1 MQTFTVL
8 VCALFLMVV
17 FTITHALLTTHDI
30 NVPACTC
37 TQKKPFADQIVTLLV
52 GPDELGMPMVDCDYA
67 RYSGKVTSINMYL
80 MSLYSDRD
88 GAVPTENMGQTITIR
103 LNGKPVVERM
113 LVTILPS
120 HTNIDLSEVC
130 ERMNQI
136 ESRDTLSLEV
146 FSEENAFR
154 SVTVGFGISAH
165 D

>member
-1 MQTFTVL
+1 MKPTVP
-8 VCALFLMVV
+8 VISAKMM
-17 FTITHALLTTHDI
+17 A
-30 NVPACTC
+30 A
-37 TQKKPFADQIVTLLV
+37 
-52 GPDELGMPMVDCDYA
+52 
-67 RYSGKVTSINMYL
+67 INMYL